1 MKRGDNGSGHDGGK
15 PAKSLGANVVE
26 RHGLFRRAA
35 SSLPLIVLVALLLRV
50 GFAWD
55 YVGQNSRQAL
65 AVLPFLQESGNI
77 AASLASG
84 HGFSS
89 PFRIETG
96 PTAWMPPA
104 YPWLLAGI
112 FRVFGV
118 RTYDSFLAA
127 VGLNILCSAFTC
139 VPIYFAGKRMS
150 GIGVA
155 AVAAWLWAFFPNTI
169 LNAFESMWDASVA
182 ALLAAIILWAT
193 LAIEKSE
200 RWRDWLGYGL
210 LWGVTLLTNVTL
222 ISVFPLL
229 LAWMAYRRRKTSLG
243 PNDSAAL
250 VKITFAKPV
259 FAFGIAVLCC
269 VPWTVRNY
277 LVFHHVVPMR
287 STLGLQLW
295 IGNNENPQ
303 EAWKE
308 ELHPIFNSAE
318 RARYIRMGEIEYM
331 REKQSE
337 AIEFILAHPGRDV
350 RQFASRFIAT
360 WSGGTPM
367 PLQDFVH
374 TPGLWFRGVLL
385 FNFLVAI
392 GTAAGIAIL
401 WKQRSSYLFPIAVF
415 PIVFPWAY
423 YLTLVV
429 PRYRLPVD
437 PAVMLLTAV
446 ALVAI
451 SSRSRVRRAYSG
463 LTSRDY
469 CCQPPPSTL

>member
-1 MKRGDNGSGHDGGK
+1 MKRGAKGSGRSSGK
-15 PAKSLGANVVE
+15 PAKSADASVVK
-26 RHGLFRRAA
+26 RHDSLRTAA
-35 SSLPLIVLVALLLRV
+35 VSLPLIILVALLLRV

-55 YVGQNSRQAL
+55 YVGQNSRHAL

-118 RTYDSFLAA
+118 RSYGSFLAA
-127 VGLNILCSAFTC
+127 VALNILSSAFTC
-139 VPIYFAGKRMS
+139 IPIYFTGKRMS
-150 GIGVA
+150 GIAVA
-155 AVAAWLWAFFPNTI
+155 AVAAWLWALFPNTI
-169 LNAFESMWDASVA
+169 LNTFESMWEASLA

-200 RWRDWLGYGL
+200 RWHDWAGYGL

-222 ISVFPLL
+222 ISLL
-229 LAWMAYRRRKTSLG
+229 PFLLGWLAYRRRKTSLG
-243 PNDSAAL
+243 SHDPAGLIGAAL
-250 VKITFAKPV
+250 TRPALALGVAL
-259 FAFGIAVLCC
+259 LCC
-269 VPWTVRNY
+269 LPWTIRNY
-277 LVFHHVVPMR
+277 MVFHRVVPMR
-287 STLGLQLW
+287 STLGLQMW

-318 RARYIRMGEIEYM
+318 RARYVRMGEIEYM
-331 REKQSE
+331 QEKQRE
-337 AIEFILAHPGRDV
+337 AIEFMLAHPARDV
-350 RQFASRFIAT
+350 RQFASRFVGT
-360 WSGGTPM
+360 WSGGTPT
-367 PLQDFVH
+367 PVEDFIR

-385 FNFLVAI
+385 FNFLVAF
-392 GTAAGIAIL
+392 GTAAGIVIL
-401 WKQRSSYLFPIAVF
+401 WKQQSAYLFPISVF
-415 PIVFPWAY
+415 PLVFPWAY

-429 PRYRLPVD
+429 PRYRLPID

-446 ALVAI
+446 ALQAI
-451 SSRSRVRRAYSG
+451 CSRQITR
-463 LTSRDY
+463 
-469 CCQPPPSTL
+469 PE

>member
-1 MKRGDNGSGHDGGK
+1 MKRGFKGVGPKRKKDAGGK
-15 PAKSLGANVVE
+15 TVPDREDRGKRVL
-26 RHGLFRRAA
+26 LRAA
-35 SSLPLIVLVALLLRV
+35 CSLPLIVLVALLLRV

-96 PTAWMPPA
+96 PTAWMPPL

-127 VGLNILCSAFTC
+127 VALNIFCSAFTC
-139 VPIYFAGKRMS
+139 VPIFLVGRRV
-150 GIGVA
+150 GGLTVA
-155 AVAAWLWAFFPNTI
+155 ASAAWLWAFFPNTI

-182 ALLAAIILWAT
+182 ALLAATILWAT

-200 RWRDWLGYGL
+200 RWRDWVGYGV

-222 ISVFPLL
+222 ISLLPLL
-229 LAWMAYRRRKTSLG
+229 LGWLVYRRRKTSVAARE
-243 PNDSAAL
+243 SAHVMANS
-250 VKITFAKPV
+250 FRKPSL
-259 FAFGIAVLCC
+259 AFVVACLCC

-277 LVFHHVVPMR
+277 LVFHHMVPLR

-337 AIEFILAHPGRDV
+337 AIEFILGHPTRDV
-350 RQFASRFIAT
+350 RQFASRFIGT
-360 WSGGTPM
+360 WSGGTPT
-367 PLQDFVH
+367 PLQDFVR

-392 GTAAGIAIL
+392 GTAAGIVVL
-401 WKQRSSYLFPIAVF
+401 WKQRSAYLFPIAVF
-415 PIVFPWAY
+415 PVIFPWAY

-437 PAVMLLTAV
+437 PAVMLLTAA

-451 SSRSRVRRAYSG
+451 SSRSTARGA
-463 LTSRDY
+463 
-469 CCQPPPSTL
+469 